1 MRDTRERIIKELKK
15 VSSSKKAKIHQRF
28 FKTGKGEYGEG
39 DVFIGV
45 TVPNIRSICKKY
57 LKEISLRDLNFFITH
72 EVHEY
77 RLFALL
83 ILTYMYERSEKEK
96 ILKIKEEK
104 QKEIF
109 DYYIKHI
116 RWINNWDLVDVTAPK
131 IVGQYLKDKDRS
143 LLYDLIESKSIW
155 EQRIAILSTFTFIKD
170 NDFKEIL
177 SFSEM
182 LLDHYHDLIH
192 KALGWMLR
200 EVGKKDVDVLKKF
213 LNKHVSKM
221 PRTMLRY
228 AIEKF
233 DKEERLRYL
242 NIS

>member
-1 MRDTRERIIKELKK
+1 MKNIRERIITDFKN
-15 VSSSKKAKIHQRF
+15 VSSSEKAKIYQRF